1 MEHRKLAS
9 YIANSITN
17 KSKYYYANVS
27 RHPRIYLRLVND
39 RQSFNLRHGIII
51 RKYYDIYWVE
61 ARAFVFLPDIA
72 EYVRAKSKI
81 DSDFAKRVDELA
93 LTSDDIECMIYT
105 LTHGR
110 MKLRLKGRKVFSY
123 PEL

>member
-81 DSDFAKRVDELA
+81 DSDFSKRVDELT

>member
-81 DSDFAKRVDELA
+81 DSDFSKRVDELA